1 MKMKTIN
8 LKENIRNKDFSFI
21 EKKQSKNLKKV
32 KDLIN
37 EVKEITEKEVSPAWL
52 KKITSIKTEME
63 VIIEE
68 MFLVA
73 SRFWDWIREETGNW
87 YPSVLDIDIFVSS
100 LYGEDLKQNFKN
112 LIRNEEKIKK
122 EGEEIFDKWVE
133 INSPFVK
140 ELEKIVEENN
150 LKDFVDKEIFEE
162 FEETKRNYENVEEW
176 KKQEMKLFLYFLEE
190 EKTYREERANASSWP
205 GADFSKG
212 YRH

>member
-1 MKMKTIN
+1 MKE
-8 LKENIRNKDFSFI
+8 LKKIKEKIRNKDFEFV
-21 EKKQSKNLKKV
+21 KKNQTQNLKKL
-32 KDLIN
+32 KDLIS
-37 EVKEITEKEVSPAWL
+37 EVRRITEKEVSPAWL
-52 KKITSIKTEME
+52 EKITSIKTEME

-73 SRFWDWIREETGNW
+73 SRFWDWTSEETECW
-87 YPSVLDIDIFVSS
+87 YITVLDINIFVAP
-100 LYGEDLKQNFKN
+100 LYGEDSKQNFKN
-112 LIRNEEKIKK
+112 LIKNEEKIKK
-122 EGEEIFDKWVE
+122 DGEEIFDKWVE

-150 LKDFVDKEIFEE
+150 LKNFIDKEVFEE

-190 EKTYREERANASSWP
+190 EKTSREERANASSWP